1 MRHQVSPPTPPQPP
15 CPVGRLSEPSLAAA
29 SGSATCNPTLA
40 PDGTPKALAYRRS
53 DWPSPPAADAATP
66 SWQPQLGTAPTFLH
80 KDAQGACCMNLGAAV
95 FDNVTQK
102 VFLHFTVGFK
112 NPSGESVML
121 VTEDYGVSWHKVTLS
136 RTRFYQNPWMA
147 SS

>member
-1 MRHQVSPPTPPQPP
+1 MIGDWVFTQDDRTVNQSKADSVA
-15 CPVGRLSEPSLAAA
+15 VGSYNLDAHMAQR
-29 SGSATCNPTLA
+29 TLA

-53 DWPSPPAADAATP
+53 DWASPPAADAATP

-95 FDNVTQK
+95 FDKITQK

-136 RTRFYQNPWMA
+136 RTRFYIRI
-147 SS
+147 